1 MTTAHIHRPSSRG
14 LQAALTAIA
23 ACIVAA
29 GASAASAASAATPP
43 SDAPSVVV
51 RYADLDI
58 TTRQGASALYRRIA
72 AAAQRVCPD
81 ADIRDLDFS
90 SQIRACQQQA
100 IARAVQAIS
109 SPLLA
114 ALYEENAKHG

>member
-1 MTTAHIHRPSSRG
+1 MTTAHIHGPSSRG
-14 LQAALTAIA
+14 LRAALTAIA
-23 ACIVAA
+23 GCMVAA
-29 GASAASAASAATPP
+29 GASSAGAATAPT
-43 SDAPSVVV
+43 DAPSVVV

-58 TTRQGASALYRRIA
+58 TTRQGARALYRRIA
-72 AAAQRVCPD
+72 VAAQHVCPD
-81 ADIRDLDFS
+81 ADIRDLDRS

-100 IARAVQAIS
+100 IARAVQAVS